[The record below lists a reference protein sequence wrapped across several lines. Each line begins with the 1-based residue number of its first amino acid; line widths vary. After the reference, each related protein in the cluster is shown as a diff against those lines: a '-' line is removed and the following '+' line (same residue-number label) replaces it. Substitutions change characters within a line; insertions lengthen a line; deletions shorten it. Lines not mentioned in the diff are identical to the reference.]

1 MLITTLER
9 LYFIQISV
17 KKYSICLSITS
28 LSATMHWF
36 CSNHFPW
43 GLWVFS

>member
-17 KKYSICLSITS
+17 KK
-28 LSATMHWF
+28 
-36 CSNHFPW
+36 
-43 GLWVFS
+43 